1 MFQKENETSSKLKP
15 LKRIFNSS
23 KCKNNHSHRI
33 SCIQWYPIDTGEL
46 NLKNKDFVLI
56 HQILF
61 FAKNKGMF
69 FSSGMDR
76 KFKVWDT
83 NNLQVKIERS

>member
-1 MFQKENETSSKLKP
+1 MFQTENESKSKLKP
-15 LKRIFNSS
+15 LKRLFDSS

-33 SCIQWYPIDTGEL
+33 SCIQWYPIDTGKIIT
-46 NLKNKDFVLI
+46 KNPNIYSSFIKAF
-56 HQILF
+56 LF
-61 FAKNKGMF
+61 YQNEGMF

-83 NNLQVKIERS
+83 NNLQVNFE